1 MRGHRF
7 PANPIERTRGTRR
20 YAFLVA
26 DSYGGFEPERIKHLE
41 LLQAVV
47 SRLAN
52 EAALI
57 RGWALTV
64 SALFFG
70 FAARSLS
77 WRIAAVGMLPV
88 VAFWGLNAYYLRA
101 ERRYRSLYQKVRRH
115 DANVEPFSM
124 DASGEKVDSTWDVAL
139 SPTLRT
145 FFGVIFV
152 VGAILIV
159 AGILSD

>member
-1 MRGHRF
+1 M
-7 PANPIERTRGTRR
+7 I
-20 YAFLVA
+20 
-26 DSYGGFEPERIKHLE
+26 
-41 LLQAVV
+41 

-64 SALFFG
+64 SAAFFG

-88 VAFWGLNAYYLRA
+88 VVFWGLNAYYLRA
-101 ERRYRSLYQKVRRH
+101 ERRYRSLYDRVRRH
-115 DANVEPFSM
+115 DAGVEPFSM
-124 DASGEKVDSTWDVAL
+124 DASGEKVDSTWDVAW
-139 SPTLRT
+139 SSTLRT
-145 FFGVIFV
+145 FYCVIFV

-159 AGILSD
+159 AGIWKN